1 MEKTGMSSANL
12 TGESHD
18 EDPAV
23 SMIDVLREEEELEAD
38 ANAVL
43 GDSDATNCT
52 YLMVGFCLHLTYTG
66 SVQITKIKT
75 KRNMVLRNC
84 CAIFMTLA
92 KFI

>member
-1 MEKTGMSSANL
+1 MSSANL

-18 EDPAV
+18 EDPAI

-52 YLMVGFCLHLTYTG
+52 YLMVGIAYRAFSP
-66 SVQITKIKT
+66 SVQNQKKY
-75 KRNMVLRNC
+75 MVLHNC
-84 CAIFMTLA
+84 CVIFMTPA